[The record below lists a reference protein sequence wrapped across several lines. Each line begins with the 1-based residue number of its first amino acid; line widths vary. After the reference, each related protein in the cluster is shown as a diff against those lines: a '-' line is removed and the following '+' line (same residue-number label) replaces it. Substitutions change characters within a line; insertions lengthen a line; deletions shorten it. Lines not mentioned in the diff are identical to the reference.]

1 MGVKRWKWRER
12 SVPGGRCWWAVGA
25 RGWVVLVNGVLEH
38 NVGRGPCR
46 GAGRLIG

>member
-1 MGVKRWKWRER
+1 MEVEGALRA
-12 SVPGGRCWWAVGA
+12 GWALLVGSGGA
-25 RGWVVLVNGVLEH
+25 RVGCDGKWCVLEH